1 MKKLLLA
8 LVCVLL
14 SSTSY
19 AQQLEKESIYVTTVS
34 DVVGADVCQLVTDV
48 LHEYLIDKY
57 NVRLV
62 DGKASNAYS
71 VEKLKELA
79 YENSGA
85 VKSDEIK
92 MIGKELGVDLLCV
105 VQIAKYSIGDE
116 FYFRSAIYETERGI
130 GRKAVKYPDF
140 NKGDVQKLV
149 KINDI
154 RVLQAVGA
162 VLLDRLQVSG
172 MSEQSKRGIQYLK
185 DTETKIDEENR
196 QMNDTKEE
204 KEEEEKRNRR
214 EVDTA
219 AAFSSLAMPG
229 LGLVL
234 KGHNEGYAYLGAEA
248 ALCLGGVLAP
258 EMMRKRYKALRDAPG
273 VSAQNKIAY
282 TDRIN
287 ACRAVSI
294 SCGVCAGLLHI
305 ANVIHSAVAKP
316 KENAKLSYAF
326 VPMGSTNINSG
337 SNLGVGVSLAYRF

>member
-1 MKKLLLA
+1 MKKFLFA

-172 MSEQSKRGIQYLK
+172 MSEQSERGIQYLK
-185 DTETKIDEENR
+185 DTETKIAEENC
-196 QMNDTKEE
+196 QMNDKKKGEISR
-204 KEEEEKRNRR
+204 KIHNRSAA
-214 EVDTA
+214 DTA
-219 AAFSSLAMPG
+219 AAFSSLAIPG

-234 KGHNEGYAYLGAEA
+234 KGHNNMYL
-248 ALCLGGVLAP
+248 
-258 EMMRKRYKALRDAPG
+258 Y
-273 VSAQNKIAY
+273 
-282 TDRIN
+282 
-287 ACRAVSI
+287 
-294 SCGVCAGLLHI
+294 
-305 ANVIHSAVAKP
+305 IHQ
-316 KENAKLSYAF
+316 LQH
-326 VPMGSTNINSG
+326 
-337 SNLGVGVSLAYRF
+337 

>member
-1 MKKLLLA
+1 MKKFLFA

-172 MSEQSKRGIQYLK
+172 MSEQSKKGIQYLK
-185 DTETKIDEENR
+185 DTETKIAEENR
-196 QMNDTKEE
+196 QMNDTK
-204 KEEEEKRNRR
+204 KEEIGRKRHNRR
-214 EVDTA
+214 AADTA
-219 AAFSSLAMPG
+219 AAFSSLAIPG

-248 ALCLGGVLAP
+248 ALCLGGVLTP
-258 EMMRKRYKALRDAPG
+258 EIMRKRYKALREVYTQDYI
-273 VSAQNKIAY
+273 KY
-282 TDRIN
+282 TDRMN

-305 ANVIHSAVAKP
+305 ANVIHSAVVKP
-316 KENAKLSYAF
+316 KENAKLSYEV
-326 VPMGSTNINSG
+326 VPMSTMNINGG
-337 SNLGVGVSLAYRF
+337 SNLGIGVSLAYRF

>member
-1 MKKLLLA
+1 MKKFLFA
-8 LVCVLL
+8 LVYVLL

-19 AQQLEKESIYVTTVS
+19 AQQLESIYVTTVS

-116 FYFRSAIYETERGI
+116 FYFRSVIYETERGI

-185 DTETKIDEENR
+185 DTETKIAEENR
-196 QMNDTKEE
+196 QMNDTK
-204 KEEEEKRNRR
+204 KEEIGRKIHNRR
-214 EVDTA
+214 AADTA
-219 AAFSSLAMPG
+219 AAFSSFAIPG

-258 EMMRKRYKALRDAPG
+258 EMMRKRYIAQRAAHG